1 MRYRRLASRYTL
13 LVAGGRVGAA
23 ATYWRPGRLLLAE
36 ARWRPETDVY
46 ETPGALTV
54 TIEVAGVDPDAL
66 DVLLFDD
73 ALVVEGERR
82 LPPEDAVGVYRA
94 VEILQGA
101 FRVQVPLDGPI
112 DAERVDAR
120 YEQGLLRITVPKA
133 GR

>member
-1 MRYRRLASRYTL
+1 MMRYRRLASRYTL
-13 LVAGGRVGAA
+13 LVAGGRAGAVTA
-23 ATYWRPGRLLLAE
+23 WRPGRIVLAE

-46 ETPGALTV
+46 ETPDALSV
-54 TIEVAGVDPDAL
+54 TIELAGVDPDAL
-66 DVLLFDD
+66 EVLLFDD

-82 LPPEDAVGVYRA
+82 LPPGEAPGVYRA
-94 VEILQGA
+94 VEILQGP
-101 FRVQVPLDGPI
+101 FRVQVPLEGVV